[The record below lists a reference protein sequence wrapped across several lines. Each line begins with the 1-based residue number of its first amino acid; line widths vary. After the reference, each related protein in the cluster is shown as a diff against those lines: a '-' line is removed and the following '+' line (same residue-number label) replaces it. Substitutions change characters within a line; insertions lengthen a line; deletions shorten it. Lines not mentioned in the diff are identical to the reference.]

1 MKFYLKQLKQQK
13 VMKKQIMILALAT
26 GIVANGL
33 GQPTTIDGGAVSG
46 NPINF
51 LFPGLSKLETVGG
64 LISQNKFL
72 VTSLTDTRA
81 TGSFA
86 TNAEWN
92 SMGSFELIGT
102 SPTRTFS
109 GFRSQSK
116 GRGLYLG
123 FTYDGNDPSS
133 NPFIQ
138 WSGANPPSSGINPG
152 NLDFRLAYDP
162 ISSGANIPPSTVFSL
177 QPAGN
182 PTDQEA
188 NVLATN
194 KSILGHLQV
203 GNFGDISGN
212 ARWIG
217 IGAARI
223 GGVLND
229 NNYGLRVQRDGN
241 SYIANLTN
249 NGEAVTGWGP
259 GNDMYHRFFPSNTNP
274 SLFVNVVKYRPNGCI
289 EMGDNISSFSFDP
302 KLKLNGEEFRTGL
315 AIETKAGTG
324 IEMLVKDRPG
334 IDLTVV
340 RGTDRQGE
348 AYGLWTKVSGADA
361 QNFGVN
367 AVAEDN
373 VVFNNIGFKNNFGVR
388 AVGLFGTASFG
399 IDAFADRAQYLNF
412 AVYGR
417 QGNTNSLAFNAAG
430 YFDGETY
437 CSSGFWTGSDKRLK
451 KDIQAEK
458 NALGIV
464 QRLNPVNYFLN
475 QADNSWINLTDK
487 KQHGFISQEV
497 AEILPELVQDVKHPV
512 RENNRVVRYESYK
525 ALNYNGF
532 ISLLTKAIQE
542 LNNKVE
548 ALETQLSQKTSSQVV
563 VINEATDAI
572 TEKIKASSFMLAQNV
587 PNPFTSS
594 TIIKY
599 SIPANNVAMIAV
611 FDLNGKMLLQFP
623 NLKGANQITINGST
637 LQAGM
642 YLYSLLVNGQEIITK
657 KMVLTK

>member
-1 MKFYLKQLKQQK
+1 
-13 VMKKQIMILALAT
+13 MKKQIMILALAT
-26 GIVANGL
+26 GVVASGFR
-33 GQPTTIDGGAVSG
+33 QPTTVVGGA
-46 NPINF
+46 NPGTPQTF

-72 VTSLTDTRA
+72 STGITDTRA
-81 TGSFA
+81 TGSFGPL
-86 TNAEWN
+86 AEWN
-92 SMGSFELIGT
+92 SMGSFELVGT
-102 SPTRTFS
+102 TPLRTFS

-116 GRGLYLG
+116 GKGLYLG
-123 FTYDGNDPSS
+123 YTYDGNDPSS
-133 NPFIQ
+133 DPFIQ
-138 WSGANPPSSGINPG
+138 WSGSFPGLGIPSG
-152 NLDFRLAYDP
+152 NLNFRLAFDP
-162 ISSGANIPPSTVFSL
+162 ISSGANVSASTVFSL

-182 PTDQEA
+182 PVNQEA

-194 KSILGHLQV
+194 KSILGHLQT

-223 GGVLND
+223 GSVLND

-259 GNDMYHRFFPSNTNP
+259 GNDMFHRFFPSNTNP

-302 KLKLNGEEFRTGL
+302 KLKLNGQQFRTGL
-315 AIETKAGTG
+315 AIETDAGTG

-334 IDLTVV
+334 IDVTVV
-340 RGTDRQGE
+340 QGTNNQGE
-348 AYGLWTKVSGADA
+348 AYGLWSKVSGADD

-367 AVAEDN
+367 AIANDATVSN
-373 VVFNNIGFKNNFGVR
+373 YKGNWGVR
-388 AVGLFGTASFG
+388 GVGLSGTVAIG
-399 IDAFADRAQYLNF
+399 
-412 AVYGR
+412 V
-417 QGNTNSLAFNAAG
+417 
-430 YFDGETY
+430 E
-437 CSSGFWTGSDKRLK
+437 GFGSDAQFNYSIYANEGTNGLFNSAAYFNGSTWNTSGSWNVSDRRFK
-451 KDIQAEK
+451 KDIETEK
-458 NALGIV
+458 NALITIN
-464 QRLNPVNYFLN
+464 RLNPVSYNFN
-475 QADNSWINLTDK
+475 TVDNKWIVLSNK

-497 AEILPELVQDVKHPV
+497 EKVLPELVQEAKHPV
-512 RENNRVVRYESYK
+512 KENGKIVRFESYK
-525 ALNYNGF
+525 GLNYDGF
-532 ISLLTKAIQE
+532 IALLTKAIQE
-542 LNNKVE
+542 QQVQIEELRNQLTQKSTNQVLVVNETANPAE
-548 ALETQLSQKTSSQVV
+548 AKEMAS
-563 VINEATDAI
+563 
-572 TEKIKASSFMLAQNV
+572 KAYMLAQNV

-599 SIPANNVAMIAV
+599 IIPENKTAMIAV

-623 NLKGANQITINGST
+623 NLKSASQITINGST

-657 KMVLTK
+657 KMILTK